1 MTKIEVEKE
10 KDLIQEE
17 EKLVQESMHLQAL
30 SEEYDMASKSS
41 SVFFEEV
48 SSLFR
53 DSSDWAYYQNLA
65 EQHDEQQRQF
75 RRGLQEQ
82 LDNHIH
88 RQRAF
93 NQQQEELKD
102 RLRGKGEN

>member
-1 MTKIEVEKE
+1 M
-10 KDLIQEE
+10 
-17 EKLVQESMHLQAL
+17 
-30 SEEYDMASKSS
+30 
-41 SVFFEEV
+41 
-48 SSLFR
+48 SSLFI
-53 DSSDWAYYQNLA
+53 DSSDLAYYKNLA